1 MTQFA
6 RNTDLIL
13 TILLKYCFSEIP
25 FARNLICKSWNVN
38 TNLVGEFKFAKLNIF
53 LKMKP
58 GSGSICKYE
67 KLKLRHFCEIY
78 LTVHDGNHEFDFC
91 DKIRNEKH

>member
-13 TILLKYCFSEIP
+13 KILLEYCFSEIP
-25 FARNLICKSWNVN
+25 FARILIYKSWNMN
-38 TNLVGEFKFAKLNIF
+38 TNLVGEFKSAKLDIF

-58 GSGSICKYE
+58 DSGFICKYE
-67 KLKLRHFCEIY
+67 KLKS
-78 LTVHDGNHEFDFC
+78 
-91 DKIRNEKH
+91 